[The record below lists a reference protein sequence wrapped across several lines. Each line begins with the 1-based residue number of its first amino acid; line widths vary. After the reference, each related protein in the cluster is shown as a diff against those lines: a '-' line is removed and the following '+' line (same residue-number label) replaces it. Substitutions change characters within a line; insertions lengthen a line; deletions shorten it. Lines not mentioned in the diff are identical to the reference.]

1 MQLPLDHV
9 RRSFPGL
16 EGDEL
21 LLDNAGGS
29 QTLGAVIDGVVDYL
43 RACNVQHGADYA
55 RSREAVR
62 RVDLGKRAIASL
74 FGDAPGPVILGPSTT
89 QIVFNL
95 AAALAPGLRPGDE
108 VIVTEADHEA
118 NVGAWRRLAG
128 RGAVVKT
135 WPLDRDR
142 LVLDPAALAPLLSAR
157 TRLVCMTHCSNVL
170 GTLHD
175 VRAVADLVH
184 AAGARLFVDGVA
196 FAPHAPVDVA
206 ALGVDGYV
214 FSLYKVYGPHLAA
227 CWLDPDFFAGLANIN
242 HDFLADAGAYRLE
255 PGGVCYELV
264 AACAAIPAYLDA
276 LGRRLDPTAGDP
288 RARAWAAIAAHEAA
302 LSARL
307 LDFLRACPRVCVVG
321 ETCPDRHVRVPTIS
335 FTVDGLH
342 ASEVPTL
349 PGARGVGIRWGDF
362 YARGLV
368 DALGLRARG
377 GVVRASLVHYNTEGE
392 VDRLIAALA
401 PVVA

>member
-95 AAALAPGLRPGDE
+95 AAALAPG
-108 VIVTEADHEA
+108 
-118 NVGAWRRLAG
+118 
-128 RGAVVKT
+128 
-135 WPLDRDR
+135 
-142 LVLDPAALAPLLSAR
+142 
-157 TRLVCMTHCSNVL
+157 
-170 GTLHD
+170 
-175 VRAVADLVH
+175 
-184 AAGARLFVDGVA
+184 LFVDGVA